1 MHELWTNVELQKVIA
16 IFFTGFAVTFFV
28 IPSIL
33 EVAYKKQLFDVPDDR
48 KVHVQAIP
56 SLGGIGIFIGVII
69 SIILFSYDAGYPF
82 YKYLIAS
89 YLVLFFMGLKD
100 DLIIMRTRH
109 KLIIQ
114 ILVAIILVVSGLRF
128 QNLHGILGFHELS
141 YWLSFA
147 LSFVF
152 IIGIT
157 NAFNLI
163 DGIDG
168 LAAGLGIINCITFGC
183 LLFLFGQYPIA
194 ALSFAVAGSM
204 LAFLR
209 YNFNSYPNKIFMGD
223 TGSLL
228 LGLTIAVLTICFV
241 NVPPNVVE
249 ATYGFVSPPIVALSI
264 IIIPVFDTLR
274 VMIVRM
280 LRGKS
285 PFQPDKSHIHHSFL
299 EAGLSHK
306 TSSFILYGI
315 NLLLIIAVI
324 FLRNNTAFFLV
335 FTLLI
340 LGAIIIQGFILLR
353 FTLKTKKIDNLRIRM
368 DQLSGN
374 NQYIK

>member
-1 MHELWTNVELQKVIA
+1 MEELWINEEVQKAIA
-16 IFFTGFAVTFFV
+16 IFFTGFAVTFLV

-69 SIILFSYDAGYPF
+69 SIIIFSYDSGYPF
-82 YKYLIAS
+82 YKYLIAG

-114 ILVAIILVVSGLRF
+114 ILVTIVLIISGLRF
-128 QNLHGILGFHELS
+128 ENLHGILGIYELP
-141 YWLSFA
+141 YWVSFA
-147 LSFVF
+147 LSFIF

-168 LAAGLGIINCITFGC
+168 LAAGLGIINCVTFGF
-183 LLFLFGQYPIA
+183 LLFMFEQYPIA

-209 YNFNSYPNKIFMGD
+209 YNFNTYPNKIFMGD

-228 LGLTIAVLTICFV
+228 LGLTISVLTICFV
-241 NVPPNVVE
+241 NISPAIVE
-249 ATYGFVSPPIVALSI
+249 ATGFVSPPIVALAI

-274 VMIVRM
+274 VMVVRM
-280 LRGKS
+280 LKGKS
-285 PFQPDKSHIHHSFL
+285 PFRPDKSHIHHSFL

-306 TSSFILYGI
+306 SSSFILYGI
-315 NLLLIIAVI
+315 NLLLIVAVV

-335 FTLLI
+335 FALLI
-340 LGAIIIQGFILLR
+340 LGAIIVQGFILLR
-353 FTLKTKKIDNLRIRM
+353 YTLKSRKVEDLKVRI
-368 DQLSGN
+368 DQLSGS